1 MIQSYCRKTNVTIGT
16 MVDKILNEKK
26 CSIEVALA
34 GAISAKNRLQNNY
47 GFSPNQLV
55 FEKNPNLLKYTR
67 K

>member
-1 MIQSYCRKTNVTIGT
+1 

-47 GFSPNQLV
+47 GFRPNQLL
-55 FEKNPNLLKYTR
+55 FGKNLNLLKYTR

>member
-1 MIQSYCRKTNVTIGT
+1 

>member
-1 MIQSYCRKTNVTIGT
+1 MIGT
-16 MVDKILNEKK
+16 MVGMILKEKK

-55 FEKNPNLLKYTR
+55 LGRNPNLLKYTR
-67 K
+67 KYNPHL

>member
-1 MIQSYCRKTNVTIGT
+1 MIGT
-16 MVDKILNEKK
+16 MVGMILKEKK

-47 GFSPNQLV
+47 GFRPNQLL
-55 FEKNPNLLKYTR
+55 FGKNLNLLKYTR